1 MAKGYWISAYRAVHD
16 PERLKAYAELAGP
29 AVLAAGG
36 NILARGGKVEAH
48 EAGKDTCLS
57 TRHIACCISRVVRTR
72 QGMCLFII
80 GIRIDSSC
88 KEWRQ
93 LQHQKWRKER
103 RQR

>member
-48 EAGKDTCLS
+48 EAGKDM
-57 TRHIACCISRVVRTR
+57 RTV
-72 QGMCLFII
+72 II
-80 GIRIDSSC
+80 EFDSFEAAQAAYNSDAYQAAKEALGDAVERDFRIV
-88 KEWRQ
+88 EGG
-93 LQHQKWRKER
+93 
-103 RQR
+103 